1 MKIIE
6 SEDKYMEKLVVEGFR
21 SFEDT
26 LDKSRKYEIFG
37 PGIDAWQIYNKL
49 SIKGIRKYET
59 VDKAYN
65 EMIELEEILDDAVD
79 SGNDYEIQ
87 QHDYDE
93 AYRKWWKLF
102 DDYKREADAYFQD
115 LIDRGY
121 VELDPIDGF
130 IAVYLD

>member
-1 MKIIE
+1 MI
-6 SEDKYMEKLVVEGFR
+6 KLVVEGFR

-26 LDKSRKYEIFG
+26 LDKSRKYKLFG
-37 PGIDAWQIYNKL
+37 PDTEAWQIYNKL
-49 SIKGIRKYET
+49 STKGKMKYET
-59 VDKAYN
+59 VDKAYD
-65 EMIELEEILDDAVD
+65 EMTELEEILDDAID
-79 SGNDYEIQ
+79 SSDDYEIQ

>member
-1 MKIIE
+1 MI
-6 SEDKYMEKLVVEGFR
+6 KLVVEGFGG
-21 SFEDT
+21 FEDT
-26 LDKSRKYEIFG
+26 IDKSRKYKLFG
-37 PGIDAWQIYNKL
+37 PDIDAWQIYNKL

-65 EMIELEEILDDAVD
+65 EMIELEEILGDAVD

-102 DDYKREADAYFQD
+102 NDYKREADKYLND

-121 VELDPIDGF
+121 VEFDPIDGF